1 MSNDKEFLDAFLKLK
16 TELDDTVYK
25 LEDVV
30 INGNLEEKIAALKE
44 AEETLLPA
52 LERFD
57 TLPEPEAD
65 NVKNARDSYKKAM
78 HFYQQACGHYVKLL
92 TEQNREEGKEGAFK
106 MKQAGDLFVKASEY
120 LEGK

>member
-1 MSNDKEFLDAFLKLK
+1 LSKDKEFLDAFLKLK

-44 AEETLLPA
+44 AEESLPPA

-57 TLPEPEAD
+57 TLPEPEAE

-78 HFYQQACGHYVKLL
+78 HLYQQACSHYVKLL
-92 TEQNREEGKEGAFK
+92 TEQNREEGKEGAYK